1 MTLAGAWRKEAVL
14 ALAWLAV
21 AAITGALLGRL
32 FEALFLA
39 VLVYL
44 AWHLANAVLLYRRLH
59 GATFTLAPQGFG
71 LWGDIQRE
79 LTRLEQTR
87 RDFVG
92 NASHELRTPLTVLRG
107 YLDMIHEDAVA
118 GRDLKTW
125 KEPLGDMRQQ
135 TVRME
140 DIVNDMLTLARL
152 ESEGTR
158 AEWEEVDVPGLL
170 GRIAR
175 QADSLSSGRHHIRL
189 DVTPGLRLRGQPNE
203 LQSVFSNLVIN
214 AVRHTPP
221 GSKIVVSWVPAGE
234 GARFSVSDNGPGI
247 PAKDIPRLTER
258 FYRVDVGRSRASGG
272 TGLGLA
278 IVKHALERHESR
290 LEIES
295 AVGAGATFICLFPPR
310 RTIPPAATSA

>member
-1 MTLAGAWRKEAVL
+1 MIGAWRKEAIL
-14 ALAWLAV
+14 ALSWLAV
-21 AAITGALLGRL
+21 AVIAGFVLGRI
-32 FEALFLA
+32 FEALFIA
-39 VLVYL
+39 VVVYF

-59 GATFTLAPQGFG
+59 GAAFAQAQRAWG

-87 RDFVG
+87 RDFVS

-107 YLDMIHEDAVA
+107 YLDLIHEDALA
-118 GRDLKTW
+118 GKDLKSW
-125 KEPLGDMRQQ
+125 QEPLGDMRLQ

-152 ESEGTR
+152 ESESAR
-158 AEWEEVDVPGLL
+158 AEWEQVDVPALIE
-170 GRIAR
+170 RIAR
-175 QADSLSSGRHHIRL
+175 QADSVSGGRHHIRL
-189 DVTPGLRLRGQPNE
+189 DITPRLFLRGQPSE

-214 AVRHTPP
+214 AIRHTPP
-221 GSKIVVSWVPAGE
+221 GSKVTVSWAPSGE
-234 GARFSVSDNGPGI
+234 GARFAVSDNGPGI
-247 PAKDIPRLTER
+247 PASDIPRLTER

-278 IVKHALERHESR
+278 IVKHALDRHESR

-295 AVGAGATFICLFPPR
+295 AVGAGTTFSCVFPSR
-310 RTIPPAATSA
+310 RTLLQDRQTD